1 MTIRRGFTEK
11 YLNYKYR
18 DFRVETTG
26 KKEIILELAPAD
38 AVTLPFTP
46 VLHTKFRMIVML
58 ISMLDHPSNVLF
70 FLQEGTVEAEERV
83 LRDLEESRDQKV

>member
-1 MTIRRGFTEK
+1 MTIRRGFNEK

-46 VLHTKFRMIVML
+46 VLNT
-58 ISMLDHPSNVLF
+58 
-70 FLQEGTVEAEERV
+70 E
-83 LRDLEESRDQKV
+83 